1 MWSKEQILQY
11 LRENLK
17 DSRYE
22 HTLGVVE
29 MAKKLAEING
39 VDKERAELAALV
51 HDCAKNLH
59 INELFKILQENSIEI
74 DEIECK
80 SPQLLHGKVG
90 AVLGEK
96 LMDINDKEILSA
108 VKYHTTGKAN
118 MSTLEKIIYIADYIE
133 PNRNFDGVDKLREIT
148 LENLDRG
155 VLGGIDNTL
164 IYIINNGG
172 LIHPNTINAR
182 NYLINTL
189 KEVNQ

>member
-1 MWSKEQILQY
+1 MWSKEQILQH
-11 LRENLK
+11 LKENLK
-17 DSRYE
+17 ESRYN
-22 HTLGVVE
+22 HTLGVVD
-29 MAKKLAEING
+29 MAKRLADING
-39 VDKERAELAALV
+39 VDQERAELAALI

-59 INELFKILQENSIEI
+59 IDELFKILQDNSIEV
-74 DEIECK
+74 DEIERI

-96 LMDINDKEILSA
+96 LMNISDKEILSA

-148 LENLDRG
+148 IENLDRG

-164 IYIINNGG
+164 VYIIKNGG
-172 LIHPNTINAR
+172 LIHPNTVEAR

-189 KEVNQ
+189 KEVNK